1 MDAENDPISS
11 RAAFLALQ
19 GNGLCASRTAYVC
32 LRENKAHGY
41 GTLRFL
47 SHRAPPDYF
56 ACTAHLYTE
65 DAEKVLATVSFSFFK
80 RK

>member
-1 MDAENDPISS
+1 MLRMILLAPGQRSWPCKEMGFVHPRLHMCVCERTKHTATEHFGSS
-11 RAAFLALQ
+11 
-19 GNGLCASRTAYVC
+19 
-32 LRENKAHGY
+32 
-41 GTLRFL
+41 
-47 SHRAPPDYF
+47 PDYF